1 MNLFNITNEEKSRIV
16 ELHEIAL
23 KKHYMN
29 EQEVK
34 PTPNSN
40 NKYQFITKIPL
51 TLKNKNYG
59 NILVYNTTGENPK
72 ILIKKENVIYSENVF
87 NSKGHI
93 ISGTLKS
100 GPGSFAQS
108 IGFTR
113 DTLFDYNE
121 LVPALNQ
128 GIADAIKEAGL
139 SVTPPVL
146 GGVNV

>member
-1 MNLFNITNEEKSRIV
+1 MNIFNITNEEKSRIV
-16 ELHEIAL
+16 ELHEVAL

-34 PTPNSN
+34 PTSNSN

-59 NILVYNTTGENPK
+59 NILVYNTTGENPT
-72 ILIKKENVIYSENVF
+72 ILITKEGMSRSENVF

-93 ISGTLKS
+93 IRGTLKS
-100 GPGSFAQS
+100 GPGAFAQS

-121 LVPALNQ
+121 LVPVLNQ
-128 GIADAIKEAGL
+128 GIADAIKETGL

>member
-1 MNLFNITNEEKSRIV
+1 MNIFNITNEEKSRIV
-16 ELHEIAL
+16 ELHEVAL

-34 PTPNSN
+34 PTSNSN

-59 NILVYNTTGENPK
+59 NILVYNTTGENPT
-72 ILIKKENVIYSENVF
+72 IAIMKEGVNRSWNVF
-87 NSKGHI
+87 NAKGQI

-100 GPGSFAQS
+100 GPGAFAES
-108 IGFTR
+108 LGFTR

-121 LVPALNQ
+121 LVPVLNQ
-128 GIADAIKEAGL
+128 GIADALREAGL
-139 SVTPPVL
+139 GVTPPVF